1 MVIQVHYV
9 LLIPHLFDDIH
20 KQDHDELILSPI
32 HIIDQN
38 DLMHELLYMA
48 HNLNKIIS
56 LVATCREETAWGPE
70 VGCGWRSGPNVGSL
84 CGWAATCGQHS
95 IISYK

>member
-9 LLIPHLFDDIH
+9 LLIPRLFDDIH

-32 HIIDQN
+32 HIIDRN
-38 DLMHELLYMA
+38 DLMHELLYKV

-56 LVATCREETAWGPE
+56 LVATSREGTAGAPALE
-70 VGCGWRSGPNVGSL
+70 CGWVSGPKVRSL
-84 CGWAATCGQHS
+84 CGWATTCG
-95 IISYK
+95 